1 MQAVAK
7 IARMV
12 GMVSLAVLTA
22 VGASAESAALSDAQI
37 RERLIAESRAQYSG
51 NCPCPYDTDRAG
63 RPCGKRSAHSRPGAA
78 APLCYEG
85 DVTQA
90 MVDAYRARATKH

>member
-22 VGASAESAALSDAQI
+22 VSASAESAALSD
-37 RERLIAESRAQYSG
+37 
-51 NCPCPYDTDRAG
+51 G
-63 RPCGKRSAHSRPGAA
+63 RPCGKRSAYSRPGAA
-78 APLCYEG
+78 APLCYER

-90 MVDAYRARATKH
+90 MVDAYRARTTKH